1 MPRKALV
8 PARAALR
15 FAQKAAGECGPAQP
29 GRRGIRALAA
39 AGGRVSSAR
48 HLRALMLVTQLH
60 DLAGEVAGISGPHE
74 LLMEISTDACAQTV
88 NRI

>member
-1 MPRKALV
+1 MEGTRAREAFAGRRPFMPRKALV
-8 PARAALR
+8 LARAALR

-39 AGGRVSSAR
+39 AGGRVTCAR

-60 DLAGEVAGISGPHE
+60 D
-74 LLMEISTDACAQTV
+74 
-88 NRI
+88 